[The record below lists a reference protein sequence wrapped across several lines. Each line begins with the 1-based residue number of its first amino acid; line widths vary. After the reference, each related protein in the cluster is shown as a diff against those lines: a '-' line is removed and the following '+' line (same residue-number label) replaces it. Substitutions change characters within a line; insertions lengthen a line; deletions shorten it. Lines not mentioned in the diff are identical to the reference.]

1 MPRVVP
7 TPQFPESTRVPS
19 LLKTCTLAMVCA
31 LLACAVL
38 PEVANAEEEGRGS
51 ADARQHNDFLFP
63 GNGKVSLTGTT
74 GLPYAAL
81 GEVSVGIG
89 DRLALG
95 VLVAGGPFLGGM
107 ATGAYPRLDA
117 AHFGPVRIVLEAP
130 VIWYPDLQNTDNWVL
145 VRPDV
150 RIEAKAGALR
160 VHGSLGALA
169 AKMIGASPVSGPIA
183 PYGGAGLP
191 AGVQQGAVWNTA
203 GTGVALSM
211 SQTTSVFAEG
221 FVILRGLELAGPE
234 WFALPCGVFA
244 GVSTR
249 L

>member
-1 MPRVVP
+1 MRCVVPPSRSRCTAVATCALVALAVSPRVA
-7 TPQFPESTRVPS
+7 QAQEESRENTD
-19 LLKTCTLAMVCA
+19 TQD
-31 LLACAVL
+31 
-38 PEVANAEEEGRGS
+38 G
-51 ADARQHNDFLFP
+51 NDFLFP
-63 GNGKVSLTGTT
+63 GAGRLSFTGST

-89 DRLALG
+89 DRLAIG
-95 VLVAGGPFLGGM
+95 GLVAGGPFLGGV
-107 ATGAYPRLDA
+107 AIGVYPRLDA
-117 AHFGPVRIVLEAP
+117 AHLGPFRLVLEVP
-130 VIWYPDLQNTDNWVL
+130 VVWYPDLQNTDNWVI

-150 RIEAKAGALR
+150 RIEAKAGPLR

-203 GTGVALSM
+203 GTGVALSV
-211 SQTTSVFAEG
+211 STTTSVFAEG
-221 FVILRGLELAGPE
+221 FVVLRGLELAGPE